1 SVQRLIKNTLTEISL
16 NSGGNESHPEKN
28 VSEGAQADVDRNT
41 KKLIFKEVNDE
52 AVTDMLV
59 ELRMTPNLSWKD
71 KLMGNGTGNI
81 GKMAMKN
88 FVVGVDED
96 LEFLEDDINRS
107 IVNGIPTIDFSDR
120 IQRIQF
126 KEMETTVILKLLGRN
141 IGYGALS
148 LNNRINNLWKPF
160 KPFQLMDI
168 ENGYF
173 LAKFQCVDDYEK
185 VLSQGPWLIYRQYLT
200 VQPWT
205 KDFNSLQPYPS
216 MVMWLTVEKEYKEST
231 RTEAVNRGDDTIYRP
246 WVVVERKIT
255 RNSRAINNKKI
266 NFVGK
271 EGLGS
276 RFDAM
281 ANTQNLDG
289 VEAEINKDL
298 IGEVAR
304 NKNKM
309 KEAMTNLKGLSAAE

>member
-1 SVQRLIKNTLTEISL
+1 MEISL

-71 KLMGNGTGNI
+71 KLMGNGTRNI

-126 KEMETTVILKLLGRN
+126 KEMETTVILKLL
-141 IGYGALS
+141 
-148 LNNRINNLWKPF
+148 K
-160 KPFQLMDI
+160 
-168 ENGYF
+168 NGYF

-185 VLSQGPWLIYRQYLT
+185 FLSQGPWLIYRQYLT

-216 MVMWLTVEKEYKEST
+216 VTGQSAKPVTM
-231 RTEAVNRGDDTIYRP
+231 P
-246 WVVVERKIT
+246 
-255 RNSRAINNKKI
+255 
-266 NFVGK
+266 
-271 EGLGS
+271 
-276 RFDAM
+276 
-281 ANTQNLDG
+281 Q
-289 VEAEINKDL
+289 
-298 IGEVAR
+298 EVPH
-304 NKNKM
+304 
-309 KEAMTNLKGLSAAE
+309 G

>member
-1 SVQRLIKNTLTEISL
+1 
-16 NSGGNESHPEKN
+16 
-28 VSEGAQADVDRNT
+28 
-41 KKLIFKEVNDE
+41 
-52 AVTDMLV
+52 
-59 ELRMTPNLSWKD
+59 
-71 KLMGNGTGNI
+71 
-81 GKMAMKN
+81 
-88 FVVGVDED
+88 
-96 LEFLEDDINRS
+96 
-107 IVNGIPTIDFSDR
+107 
-120 IQRIQF
+120 
-126 KEMETTVILKLLGRN
+126 
-141 IGYGALS
+141 
-148 LNNRINNLWKPF
+148 
-160 KPFQLMDI
+160 MDI

-216 MVMWLTVEKEYKEST
+216 MRPISLNGRYVNLDKSLVSQVLVNESIQKVEYELTVEKEYKEST
-231 RTEAVNRGDDTIYRP
+231 PTEAMNRGDDTIYRP
-246 WVVVERKIT
+246 WVVVERKIR

-271 EGLGS
+271 ESLGS

-281 ANTQNLDG
+281 ENTQNLDR

-298 IGEVAR
+298 VGEVAR

-309 KEAMTNLKGLSAAE
+309 KEAKTNLKGLSAAE

>member
-1 SVQRLIKNTLTEISL
+1 MEISL

-71 KLMGNGTGNI
+71 KLMGNGTRNI

-141 IGYGALS
+141 IGYGDL
-148 LNNRINNLWKPF
+148 KF
-160 KPFQLMDI
+160 KQLD
-168 ENGYF
+168 
-173 LAKFQCVDDYEK
+173 Q
-185 VLSQGPWLIYRQYLT
+185 
-200 VQPWT
+200 QPMET
-205 KDFNSLQPYPS
+205 F
-216 MVMWLTVEKEYKEST
+216 
-231 RTEAVNRGDDTIYRP
+231 
-246 WVVVERKIT
+246 
-255 RNSRAINNKKI
+255 
-266 NFVGK
+266 
-271 EGLGS
+271 
-276 RFDAM
+276 
-281 ANTQNLDG
+281 
-289 VEAEINKDL
+289 
-298 IGEVAR
+298 
-304 NKNKM
+304 
-309 KEAMTNLKGLSAAE
+309 